1 MECSVHEKMK
11 TAVKRYFESRGSV
24 VKIEKCGD
32 VLPEYVDCL
41 VIEDNKC
48 YGVECET
55 SVLACFEHLNKI
67 HCFDGMFF
75 VYLMGNLSKKAL
87 PVMIGKKKVRVLPFD
102 PKSGELFEER
112 FSHSKSITDEE
123 QRRFT
128 KEAFNLILAEDFIG
142 LTSLLKNFKCGQ
154 IDPKKFVQYAANC
167 NRRLRANIFKYG
179 IMIHSRN
186 LRDLWTKRFGAR
198 LSDRDLD
205 FILEF
210 LRQATIF
217 LKGKKEEVPNEVD
230 PRMVG

>member
-1 MECSVHEKMK
+1 MK
-11 TAVKRYFESRGSV
+11 TAVRHYFESRGNA

-32 VLPEYVDCL
+32 ALPEYVDCL
-41 VIEDNKC
+41 VIEDGKY

-55 SVLACFEHLNKI
+55 SVLACFEHLHKI

-75 VYLMGNLSKKAL
+75 VYPIGNLSKKAL

-102 PKSGELFEER
+102 SNSGELFEGC
-112 FSHSKSITDEE
+112 FSHSESIADEE

-142 LTSLLKNFKCGQ
+142 LTSLLKNFKYGQ
-154 IDPKKFVQYAANC
+154 IDPKKFVHYAANC
-167 NRRLRANIFKYG
+167 NKRLRANTFKYG
-179 IMIHSRN
+179 IMIRSGN
-186 LRDLWTKRFGAR
+186 LRDLWTKRFGTR

-205 FILEF
+205 FILKF

-217 LKGKKEEVPNEVD
+217 LKGKKEEVSNEVD
-230 PRMVG
+230 SRMVG